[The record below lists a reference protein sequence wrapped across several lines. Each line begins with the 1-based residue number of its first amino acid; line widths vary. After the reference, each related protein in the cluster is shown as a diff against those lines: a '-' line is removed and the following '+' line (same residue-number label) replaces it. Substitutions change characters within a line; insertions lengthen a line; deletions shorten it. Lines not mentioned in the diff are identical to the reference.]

1 MAGKAI
7 AFTHP
12 LRRSHAIKRLGGYN
26 SFVIGGGLGVAVDL
40 FKYFEVF
47 FEIWAFSAD
56 GDSPPGKDRF
66 GVDGSGSEFLV
77 AGFGHLVKDNRFEGL
92 EMVVIVIVLDVGQ
105 VIDGFCFEI
114 VH

>member
-1 MAGKAI
+1 M
-7 AFTHP
+7 
-12 LRRSHAIKRLGGYN
+12 
-26 SFVIGGGLGVAVDL
+26 
-40 FKYFEVF
+40 
-47 FEIWAFSAD
+47 
-56 GDSPPGKDRF
+56 
-66 GVDGSGSEFLV
+66 